1 MFVYRSED
9 QIQENRRSIFER
21 MENTINNGF
30 EENLKKRSIIE
41 RIWFWALDFCPILR
55 SKIERL
61 QGKG

>member
-21 MENTINNGF
+21 NGKIKNNGF
-30 EENLKKRSIIE
+30 EEFLKKRSITE